1 MTRSARTSHAFAP
14 RVGGALGPRPNRAV
28 PLAYSF
34 PMSEHTQSE
43 SKRRSSG
50 RTDQPLEDE
59 LVEEFQNTVQEGTD
73 RLHRTWRALIITGLF
88 GGIDVGLGILAMLAV
103 LDATDSKLL
112 AGTAFGVGLLAL
124 RLAHSELFTE
134 DFLVPVNAVVAGHA
148 SWWLLVR
155 LWTVTL
161 LANLVGGWVFMWV
174 VAAAFPDLAHLL
186 IETSAEYV
194 ASGFGLDTA
203 CLALLAGSTITLMTR
218 MQQGT
223 DNHMVTVVI
232 SLIGGLLVVGMGMLH
247 GALNS
252 IVIFGA
258 MHAGWQYSYAD
269 WFVWFLWVIPLNM
282 VGGLVIISLPRL
294 IRTWELL
301 MAERRGERIS
311 PATASGRDDGQGG

>member
-1 MTRSARTSHAFAP
+1 MPTARD
-14 RVGGALGPRPNRAV
+14 
-28 PLAYSF
+28 
-34 PMSEHTQSE
+34 SE

-88 GGIDVGLGILAMLAV
+88 GGIDVGLGIMAMLAV
-103 LDATDSKLL
+103 MDVTDSKLL
-112 AGTAFGVGLLAL
+112 AGIAFGVGLLAL

-134 DFLVPVNAVVAGHA
+134 DFLLPINAVVAGHGT
-148 SWWLLVR
+148 WWSLVR
-155 LWTVTL
+155 LWGGTL

-174 VAAAFPDLAHLL
+174 VVAAFPDFTDSLV
-186 IETSAEYV
+186 EV
-194 ASGFGLDTA
+194 ASGYVADGIGLETV

-223 DNHMVTVVI
+223 DNDMMTAVI
-232 SLIGGLLVVGMGMLH
+232 SLIGGLLVVGLGMLH

-258 MHAGWQYSYAD
+258 MHAGWDYSYLD
-269 WFVWFLWVIPLNM
+269 WLAWFAWVIPLNM
-282 VGGLVIISLPRL
+282 IGGLVIISIPRL

-311 PATASGRDDGQGG
+311 DASFEEEEED

>member
-1 MTRSARTSHAFAP
+1 M
-14 RVGGALGPRPNRAV
+14 
-28 PLAYSF
+28 
-34 PMSEHTQSE
+34 PMPTAHDSE

-88 GGIDVGLGILAMLAV
+88 GGIDVGLGIMAMLAV

-112 AGTAFGVGLLAL
+112 AGLAFSVGLLAL

-134 DFLVPVNAVVAGHA
+134 DFLLPINAVVAGHGT
-148 SWWLLVR
+148 WWSLFR
-155 LWTVTL
+155 LWGVTL
-161 LANLVGGWVFMWV
+161 VANLVGGWVFMWV
-174 VAAAFPDLAHLL
+174 VVAAFPDFTDSLV
-186 IETSAEYV
+186 EV
-194 ASGFGLDTA
+194 ASGYVADGIGLETV

-223 DNHMVTVVI
+223 DNDMMTAVI
-232 SLIGGLLVVGMGMLH
+232 SLIGGLLVVGLGMLH

-258 MHAGWQYSYAD
+258 MHAGWDYSYSD
-269 WFVWFLWVIPLNM
+269 WFVWFAWVIPLNM
-282 VGGLVIISLPRL
+282 IGGLVIISIPRL

-301 MAERRGERIS
+301 MAERCGEKIS
-311 PATASGRDDGQGG
+311 DASSEDDED

>member
-1 MTRSARTSHAFAP
+1 MPTARDSK
-14 RVGGALGPRPNRAV
+14 
-28 PLAYSF
+28 
-34 PMSEHTQSE
+34 

-59 LVEEFQNTVQEGTD
+59 LVEEFQNTVQEGAD

-88 GGIDVGLGILAMLAV
+88 GGIDVGLGIMAMLAV
-103 LDATDSKLL
+103 MDVTDSKLL
-112 AGTAFGVGLLAL
+112 AGIAFGVGLLAL

-134 DFLVPVNAVVAGHA
+134 DFLLPINAVVAGHGT
-148 SWWLLVR
+148 WWSLVR
-155 LWTVTL
+155 LWGGTL

-174 VAAAFPDLAHLL
+174 VVAAFPDFTDSLV
-186 IETSAEYV
+186 EV
-194 ASGFGLDTA
+194 ASGYVADGIGLETV

-223 DNHMVTVVI
+223 DNDMMTAVI
-232 SLIGGLLVVGMGMLH
+232 SLIGGLLVVGLGMLH

-258 MHAGWQYSYAD
+258 MHAGWDYSYLD
-269 WFVWFLWVIPLNM
+269 WFAWFAWVIPLNM
-282 VGGLVIISLPRL
+282 IGGLVIISIPRL

-311 PATASGRDDGQGG
+311 DASSEEEEEDRP

>member
-1 MTRSARTSHAFAP
+1 MPTAHD
-14 RVGGALGPRPNRAV
+14 
-28 PLAYSF
+28 
-34 PMSEHTQSE
+34 SE

-88 GGIDVGLGILAMLAV
+88 GGIDVGLGIMAMLAV

-112 AGTAFGVGLLAL
+112 AGLAFGMGLLAL

-134 DFLVPVNAVVAGHA
+134 DFLLPINAVVAGHGT
-148 SWWLLVR
+148 WWSLVR
-155 LWTVTL
+155 LWGVTL
-161 LANLVGGWVFMWV
+161 VANLVGGWVFMWV
-174 VAAAFPDLAHLL
+174 VVAAFPDFTDSLV
-186 IETSAEYV
+186 EV
-194 ASGFGLDTA
+194 ASGYVADGIGLETV

-223 DNHMVTVVI
+223 DNDMMTAVI
-232 SLIGGLLVVGMGMLH
+232 SLIGGLLVVGLGMLH

-258 MHAGWQYSYAD
+258 MHAGWDYSYSD
-269 WFVWFLWVIPLNM
+269 WLVWFAWVIPLNM
-282 VGGLVIISLPRL
+282 IGGLVIISIPRL

-301 MAERRGERIS
+301 MAERRGEKIS
-311 PATASGRDDGQGG
+311 DASSEDDED